1 MSATTFRS
9 RVRLKTGV
17 RVNGRGDCE
26 INHKHDVA
34 NRMTNALMM
43 NLPVWGVGVQA
54 KYGIWEQVRDTI
66 QRIPTAV
73 RARL

>member
-1 MSATTFRS
+1 MKFRS

-17 RVNGRGDCE
+17 RVNGRGDCD

-34 NRMTNALMM
+34 SRMANALEA
-43 NLPVWGVGVQA
+43 NLPVWGVGA
-54 KYGIWEQVRDTI
+54 RARYGIWEQVRDTL

-73 RARL
+73 RARR